1 MVTERLLIR
10 DCSAFT
16 DYEKVCRDESVL
28 EYLHSFLDMAYSE
41 TITETYLL
49 DIDFYT
55 LDCSDR
61 FERLINDSGLMTL
74 PGNRLDRFCD
84 NCFRFYFVGGV
95 HGLFVSLI

>member
-10 DCSAFT
+10 DCSCFT
-16 DYEKVCRDESVL
+16 DYEKMNRDESVL
-28 EYLHSFLDMAYSE
+28 EYIHSLLDMAYLE

-61 FERLINDSGLMTL
+61 FEALINDSGLMTL

-84 NCFRFYFVGGV
+84 HCFRFHFIGGV